1 MSMCPDSLGSAA
13 AEHGQPAAAIDEGSP
28 QSSTSGA
35 VQPAAPLPQPL
46 APAQPQPQPAAF
58 PESENVSKTA
68 QRIVAAVG
76 QLQKTAATDTP
87 QEQMEAFCAM
97 MRSIREGPDEC
108 ELAEADPVAYM
119 GKYVNDQARCG
130 DPVHLCALIKKLRAV
145 DTADIS
151 TIRAFYA
158 GMIEHA
164 KGRKRLSVDL
174 PAEEAS
180 PDAKLPFLRMLEGET
195 RAKVSACAADDL
207 QRYVML
213 LEAKVE
219 LVTALSKTK

>member
-1 MSMCPDSLGSAA
+1 M
-13 AEHGQPAAAIDEGSP
+13 
-28 QSSTSGA
+28 
-35 VQPAAPLPQPL
+35 
-46 APAQPQPQPAAF
+46 
-58 PESENVSKTA
+58 
-68 QRIVAAVG
+68 G
-76 QLQKTAATDTP
+76 QLQKTAGTDTP

-97 MRSIREGPDEC
+97 MRSIRERPGEC

-130 DPVHLCALIKKLRAV
+130 DPVDVCALIKKLRAV

-151 TIRAFYA
+151 TIQAFYA

-180 PDAKLPFLRMLEGET
+180 PTDLIGSPYLRRWISDLDAKLRFLRMLEGET
-195 RAKVSACAADDL
+195 RARVSACAADDL

-213 LEAKVE
+213 LEAKVDV
-219 LVTALSKTK
+219 VTALSKTK

>member
-1 MSMCPDSLGSAA
+1 M
-13 AEHGQPAAAIDEGSP
+13 
-28 QSSTSGA
+28 
-35 VQPAAPLPQPL
+35 
-46 APAQPQPQPAAF
+46 
-58 PESENVSKTA
+58 
-68 QRIVAAVG
+68 G
-76 QLQKTAATDTP
+76 QLQKTAGTDTP

-151 TIRAFYA
+151 TIQAFYA

-180 PDAKLPFLRMLEGET
+180 PTDLIGSPYMSRWIHRSDAKLRLLRMLEGET